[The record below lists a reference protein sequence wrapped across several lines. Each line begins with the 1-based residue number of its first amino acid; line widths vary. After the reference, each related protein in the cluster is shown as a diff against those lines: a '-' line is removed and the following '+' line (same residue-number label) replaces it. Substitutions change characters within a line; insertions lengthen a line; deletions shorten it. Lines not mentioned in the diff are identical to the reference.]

1 MLTQQSFA
9 TIKGLMRSINE
20 RNDVNNLYSLIETNF
35 SMSSFV
41 IKYITNRVFKDNQW
55 TRFGVEDPYYEYVPI
70 DVRKNEK
77 VQYKKIPRRVP
88 DGLSKNDE
96 TILHKVKKKAYRYDM
111 WFSFLGIKFG
121 FTNVVGII
129 PIAGTVVSTYWSLT
143 LLQTARQLDDG
154 LPLDL
159 QLLFLL
165 NIVIDFLLGLIP
177 IVGDIIEVGYKSN
190 LRNFLLLEKHLT
202 RVGKKNMGIIG
213 EDEVRPNFIND
224 KIQPFVDTKVK
235 PGAIKAGE
243 QIKSYIHSGSESPNV
258 SALRSLPATIQTHPT
273 TVTTSSYESPL
284 SLRGEKNDR
293 SSDDTKSIRSLSST
307 LGKKVDSVES
317 DADEKFLSH
326 HVVNQ

>member
-1 MLTQQSFA
+1 
-9 TIKGLMRSINE
+9 
-20 RNDVNNLYSLIETNF
+20 
-35 SMSSFV
+35 MSSFV
-41 IKYITNRVFKDNQW
+41 IKYITNRIFKDNQW

-70 DVRKNEK
+70 DVGKNEK
-77 VQYKKIPRRVP
+77 VKYKKTPRRVP

-96 TILHKVKKKAYRYDM
+96 TILHNVKKKAYRYDM

-121 FTNVVGII
+121 FANIVGII
-129 PIAGTVVSTYWSLT
+129 PIAGTIVSTYWSLT

-177 IVGDIIEVGYKSN
+177 IVGDLVEVGYKSN

-202 RVGKKNMGIIG
+202 RVGEKNMGIIG
-213 EDEVRPNFIND
+213 EDEVRPNFVND

-258 SALRSLPATIQTHPT
+258 AALRSLPATTQAHPT

-284 SLRGEKNDR
+284 SLKGDRNDK
-293 SSDDTKSIRSLSST
+293 SSEDTKSIRSLSST
-307 LGKKVDSVES
+307 LGKKVNYVDLDE
-317 DADEKFLSH
+317 DEKFLSH
-326 HVVNQ
+326 HVINQ